1 LSDNISPSS
10 TNYLAGLRT
19 LTRRGVLRGAAAA
32 SVIAAPSAWLGA
44 RPSIAAA
51 ATRSQLVLPPAT
63 EHLTPFELH
72 VPESAIRDLRNRLAG
87 ARLPDKETVSD
98 WSQGA
103 PSDRV
108 RDLLLYWATEH
119 DWRRL
124 ERRLNTLGQY
134 RTAIDGLG
142 IHFLHVRS
150 RHADAL
156 PLILTHGWPGSIVE
170 FLKVIGPLTDPT
182 AHGGEPEDAFHVVIP
197 SLPGFGL
204 SDKAVGPGWGLPRI
218 AAAWDVLMKRLGYT
232 EYIAQGGDWGG
243 AVSTRLGKLRP
254 PGLLGIH
261 VNFPEFVFTPPLTG
275 DPLTPEEQVAL
286 GQLQAFAEF
295 GSGYLKEQS
304 TAPQTI
310 GYGLADSPSGQAA
323 WIYEKF
329 GAWTDTNF
337 HPERELTNDEML
349 DDISLYWFTNTG
361 ASSARLYWE
370 YAVEHAS
377 LIKLDLPAGISVFPG
392 EGVRVPRIWAERAY
406 SDLVYFND
414 QIAAGGHFAAFEQ
427 PQLFTEEVRKFAR
440 AIR

>member
-1 LSDNISPSS
+1 
-10 TNYLAGLRT
+10 
-19 LTRRGVLRGAAAA
+19 
-32 SVIAAPSAWLGA
+32 
-44 RPSIAAA
+44 
-51 ATRSQLVLPPAT
+51 
-63 EHLTPFELH
+63 
-72 VPESAIRDLRNRLAG
+72 
-87 ARLPDKETVSD
+87 
-98 WSQGA
+98 
-103 PSDRV
+103 
-108 RDLLLYWATEH
+108 
-119 DWRRL
+119 
-124 ERRLNTLGQY
+124 
-134 RTAIDGLG
+134 
-142 IHFLHVRS
+142 
-150 RHADAL
+150 
-156 PLILTHGWPGSIVE
+156 
-170 FLKVIGPLTDPT
+170 
-182 AHGGEPEDAFHVVIP
+182 
-197 SLPGFGL
+197 
-204 SDKAVGPGWGLPRI
+204 
-218 AAAWDVLMKRLGYT
+218 M
-232 EYIAQGGDWGG
+232 
-243 AVSTRLGKLRP
+243 
-254 PGLLGIH
+254 
-261 VNFPEFVFTPPLTG
+261 FTPPLTG
-275 DPLTPEEQVAL
+275 DPLTLEEQVAL

-377 LIKLDLPAGISVFPG
+377 LVKLDLPAGISVFPG